1 MAETLVCAMNGTYV
15 KDPPLEQLDALLAQP
30 EAVTWLDVCDP
41 DDADYVTLQERFHFH
56 PLTLEDVKHGGGRP
70 KVEQHENYY
79 FIIFYVICASQ
90 NKDRADHFELQPLYL
105 FAGPNYLV
113 SVHTGTLVQIEETMA
128 RWRNPGTPPG
138 DRVGSL
144 LYNLLDTIVDDYFPL
159 LDRVAEESEQI
170 EDQIFESFERSSIQ
184 TIFGLKRDLLALRR
198 VIAPERDVL
207 NVLMRRELP
216 LFRGKDIVYL
226 QDIYDHI
233 IRVADN
239 IDNYR
244 DLLSSALDSYLSVE
258 ASRQNQILK
267 VLTVTSIILMTD
279 ALIAGIYGMN
289 FAHMPEL
296 SWQFGYPFAIG
307 LMVLLSGGLFVFFKR
322 KKWL

>member
-1 MAETLVCAMNGTYV
+1 MAETLICALNGTYL
-15 KDPPLEQLDALLAQP
+15 KDPPLEELDVLLRQP
-30 EAVTWLDVCDP
+30 ETVTWLDVCDP
-41 DDADYVTLQERFHFH
+41 TPADYSMLHERFHIH
-56 PLTLEDVKHGGGRP
+56 PLTLEDIRHGGGRP
-70 KVEQHENYY
+70 KVEQHESYY
-79 FIIFYVICASQ
+79 FLIFYVVSRGKAE
-90 NKDRADHFELQPLYL
+90 NRFDMQPVYLY
-105 FAGPNYLV
+105 AGSNYLV
-113 SVHTGTLVQIEETMA
+113 TVHTGTLTQIEETMA

-144 LYNLLDTIVDDYFPL
+144 LYHLLDTIVDDYFPL
-159 LDRVAEESEQI
+159 MDGVAEEAEEI
-170 EDQIFESFERSSIQ
+170 EDQIFESFEASSIQ

-216 LFRGKDIVYL
+216 LFRGKDVAYL
-226 QDIYDHI
+226 QDLYDHV

-258 ASRQNQILK
+258 ASRQNKILK
-267 VLTVTSIILMTD
+267 VLTVTSIILMTN

-289 FAHMPEL
+289 FANMPEL
-296 SWQFGYPFAIG
+296 SWQYGYPFAIG
-307 LMVLLSGGLFVFFKR
+307 LMLLASGALILFFKR
-322 KKWL
+322 LKWI